1 MKQIV
6 WILLWILIMPI
17 LGCSSN
23 LGYILTVGAGQIN
36 VLANSVSLDKMID
49 DPNLEEE
56 EHDKLLWVRD
66 VRDYA
71 HSTLGLKI
79 KKTYRTYYDTKDG
92 PAVYNLSASKKDALV
107 PKTWTFPIIGEIQYL
122 GYFKLS
128 QAQEKAQELQKQNY
142 DTTIYGAL
150 AYSTLGYFNDP
161 VFSSILILD
170 KAQLAEVVIHELT
183 HNTIYK
189 AGDSEFNES
198 VANFVGRKGARL
210 YVIATLGPTSE
221 LLTEMDQKQ
230 EDDAAVNAFLAE
242 FYTQLET
249 YYARTDLTSAEK
261 IAGREEIFQAARDK
275 FNTVI
280 APTLHNP
287 SAFATVAQMPTN
299 NAWVL
304 LNHRYNKSLDV
315 FEQVY
320 QACGENLSEA
330 VKIFK
335 QAQTATD
342 SYQFLKDWVA
352 ANQ

>member
-1 MKQIV
+1 MWFV
-6 WILLWILIMPI
+6 IMPI

-23 LGYILTVGAGQIN
+23 LGYILTAGAGQLN
-36 VLANSVSLDKMID
+36 VLTHSVSLDEMIE
-49 DPNLEEE
+49 DPNVDED

-71 HSTLGLKI
+71 QSTLGLKI

-92 PAVYNLSASKKDALV
+92 PAVYNLSASKKDALS
-107 PKTWTFPIIGEIQYL
+107 PKTWIFPIIGEIQYL

-128 QAQEKAQELQKQNY
+128 QAQDKAQELQNQNY

-150 AYSTLGYFNDP
+150 AYSTLGYFKDP
-161 VFSSILILD
+161 VFSSILVLD
-170 KAQLAEVVIHELT
+170 KGQLAEVVIHELT

-198 VANFVGRKGARL
+198 VANFIGQKGARQ
-210 YVIATLGPTSE
+210 YIIDTLGPTSE
-221 LLTEMDQKQ
+221 LLTELDQKQ
-230 EDDAAVNAFLAE
+230 EDDAAVNAFLAD
-242 FYTQLET
+242 FYKELET

-287 SAFATVAQMPTN
+287 SAYTTVAQMPTN

-320 QACGENLSEA
+320 QACGGNLSDA

-335 QAQTATD
+335 QAEKAND
-342 SYQFLKDWVA
+342 GYQFLKDWVVA
-352 ANQ
+352 KQ